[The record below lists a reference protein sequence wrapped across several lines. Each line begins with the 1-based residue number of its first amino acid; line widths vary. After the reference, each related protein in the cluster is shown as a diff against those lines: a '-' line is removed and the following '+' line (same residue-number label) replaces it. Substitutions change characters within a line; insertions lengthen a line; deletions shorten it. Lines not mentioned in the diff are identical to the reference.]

1 MSYAKK
7 KIALLYIPLASIEM
21 VEINQLLLKIFVVL
35 SLVFISWASPRKS
48 LPVGLFQ
55 QTAGGQ
61 RILLLRSIHCCR
73 SLREK
78 WVEFRVLVGPVC
90 IKTSFL
96 WSNMLI
102 CDRGRAWNN

>member
-1 MSYAKK
+1 MGRW
-7 KIALLYIPLASIEM
+7 
-21 VEINQLLLKIFVVL
+21 FGGGGG
-35 SLVFISWASPRKS
+35 
-48 LPVGLFQ
+48 VGGTEVGFLWV
-55 QTAGGQ
+55 
-61 RILLLRSIHCCR
+61 S
-73 SLREK
+73 EK